1 MNKFKKFKKNVE
13 SSNISLLS
21 NQELQFITGGN
32 GLGLGNAAG
41 SQTSGTASNPT
52 PCDKT
57 CVCLCHPIPP
67 KKPTL

>member
-1 MNKFKKFKKNVE
+1 MNKFNKFKKNVE
-13 SSNISLLS
+13 SNNIALLS